1 MALREGD
8 RIRHL
13 KRPEWGLG
21 KVLEVTA
28 GGEARVHFV
37 EAGERKLVLAHAA
50 AALQK
55 VAGEEAQD
63 YRLDNLAASGRGGG
77 RHMGLDEAHQ
87 AFLRQFPEGFAG
99 DDYLGTERNY
109 KVEASRELQE
119 LLGEGAFRGLLDA
132 GEHGEIVRR
141 ALRVVNRTNLL
152 FPQEKM
158 ALRDGLHAPQPQE
171 AFARALFA
179 LLHGEDGFRSRFDR
193 FAACLED
200 LDAAKWTTMTYFPF
214 MAWPQEH
221 VFLKPMVTQ
230 RAAQLLGVEL
240 AYDSKLNW
248 ATYAKLLELTR
259 YLREKLEQMGL
270 QPRDLI
276 DVQSFMWC
284 TLGGQE

>member
-1 MALREGD
+1 MELRTGD

-21 KVLEVTA
+21 KVLEVTS
-28 GGEARVHFV
+28 GGKARVHFV

-50 AALQK
+50 EALQK

-77 RHMGLDEAHQ
+77 RHMGLREAHQ

-99 DDYLGTERNY
+99 EDYLGEERNY
-109 KVEASRELQE
+109 KVAASQELQE
-119 LLGEGAFRGLLDA
+119 LLGEQVFRGLLDA
-132 GEHGEIVRR
+132 SNHEEITRR
-141 ALRVVNRTNLL
+141 ALRVVNLTNLL

-158 ALRDGLHAPQPQE
+158 ALRDGLHAPQSQE

-179 LLHGEDGFRSRFDR
+179 LLYGEGSFRSRFDR
-193 FAACLED
+193 FAACLEE
-200 LDAAKWTTMTYFPF
+200 LGAAKWTAMTYFPF
-214 MAWPQEH
+214 MASPQEH

-240 AYDSKLNW
+240 DYDTKLNW
-248 ATYAKLLELTR
+248 ATYAKLLELTQ
-259 YLREKLEQMGL
+259 YLREKLVEMGM

-284 TLGGQE
+284 TLGEQE